1 MNNRCKLLYYSIK
14 LATTLLLALL
24 FTQVS
29 AQHLQAPDKRLNVGD
44 NKAYWKLA
52 VVKKDLKA
60 PKVFSTNNY
69 MATVHVAGNY
79 YTTQTGFFCNQE
91 RAFEKKT
98 KIPLRLRL
106 GSLSHTEQLEG
117 Y

>member
-1 MNNRCKLLYYSIK
+1 MQSLAAQKLISKNTKQYWQMSKPVATATATVSSFSTTYSI
-14 LATTLLLALL
+14 
-24 FTQVS
+24 Q
-29 AQHLQAPDKRLNVGD
+29 
-44 NKAYWKLA
+44 NKVPAN
-52 VVKKDLKA
+52 
-60 PKVFSTNNY
+60 F
-69 MATVHVAGNY
+69 

-106 GSLSHTEQLEG
+106 GSLSYTEKMEG